1 MKRNLTDQEIEN
13 ILQVIP
19 INKGKPVDVAVSER
33 NNVIRPIINDLKKI
47 IIYPELIPQL
57 KNEIERQYY
66 KTLIQP
72 GESVGILTAQSIGE
86 RQTQSTL
93 NTFHSTGISMKT
105 VITGVPRFAE
115 LLNATTSPKAQSCI
129 IFFKEKY
136 NNITQLRR
144 RINNKIVDINLSTL
158 TLKTEFVQNRQSSVE
173 LDSWYELFDDIYGK
187 DYLEYNSYIRF
198 FLNKETLYRYFLS
211 IEEIAYQLEE
221 NFKDIK
227 CVPSPDEEGILDVW
241 IDLSEINN
249 DIEYLTLEECILT
262 YVEDNAIPEIMRTR
276 ICGISGIYNIFP
288 EKRKDE
294 WIVETEGSNLKT
306 LLSLDIVDK
315 VRTLSNNMWEIYD
328 VLGIEAARNFL
339 IEEFGSVVSSDGTY
353 VNDSHIILLVDIMT
367 YSGRITSINR
377 YGLKKEN
384 CGPFAKASF
393 EESLENF
400 TKAGIFGEV
409 EEIKGISASVV
420 LGKNAKIGSGLCDIL
435 IDINKIISS
444 ESETTAIVGPT
455 PASASYSHHPV
466 LRTEEVIEKT
476 ESKQDSCN
484 TNMTRHKKRFINPK
498 TKNN

>member
-1 MKRNLTDQEIEN
+1 MKRNLTEQEIEN
-13 ILQVIP
+13 ILEIIP
-19 INKGKPVDVAVSER
+19 INKGIPLDVAVSVR
-33 NNVIRPIINDLKKI
+33 NNVIKPIKEDLKEIK
-47 IIYPELIPQL
+47 IYPNLIPQL

-66 KTLIQP
+66 KSSIQP

-115 LLNATTSPKAQSCI
+115 LLNATSSPKAESCT
-129 IFFKEKY
+129 IFFEEKY
-136 NNITQLRR
+136 NNITQLRKK
-144 RINNKIVDINLSTL
+144 INNKIVDINLYSI
-158 TLKTEFVQNRQSSVE
+158 TLKTEFHDKVYE
-173 LDSWYELFDDIYGK
+173 MDDSWYEIYENIYGK
-187 DYLEYNSYIRF
+187 NHLEYSSYIRF
-198 FLNKETLYRYFLS
+198 FLDREILYRYFLS
-211 IEEIAYQLEE
+211 IEEISYQLEE

-227 CVPSPDEEGILDVW
+227 CVFSPDEEGILDVW
-241 IDLSEINN
+241 IDLNEICQ
-249 DIEYLTLEECILT
+249 DIDYLSLEECILT
-262 YVEDNAIPEIMRTR
+262 YIEDNAIPEISRTR
-276 ICGISGIYNIFP
+276 ICGIPGITNIFP
-288 EKRKDE
+288 EKRKEE

-315 VRTLSNNMWEIYD
+315 FRTISNNMWEIYE

-339 IEEFGSVVSSDGTY
+339 IEEFSGVVSSDGTY

-435 IDINKIISS
+435 IDIDKIIDDF
-444 ESETTAIVGPT
+444 THIVSTST
-455 PASASYSHHPV
+455 PASASYYSSHHPV
-466 LRTEEVIEKT
+466 LKREEVIEKNL
-476 ESKQDSCN
+476 K
-484 TNMTRHKKRFINPK
+484 I
-498 TKNN
+498 